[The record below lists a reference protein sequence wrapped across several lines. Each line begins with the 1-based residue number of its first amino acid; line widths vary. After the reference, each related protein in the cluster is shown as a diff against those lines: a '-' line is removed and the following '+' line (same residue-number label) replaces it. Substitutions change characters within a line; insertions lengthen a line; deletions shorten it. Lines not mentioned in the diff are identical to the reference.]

1 MSKNVIQKNEKK
13 FAKILTKLKIE
24 YIILFE
30 QIFVYLKE
38 KYFFYKNIYTKISK
52 LERNVFFMITN
63 LHIKNIGIIE
73 DLDINLNKGM
83 NVLTGETGAGKTLI
97 IDSLEIICGGR
108 FSKEMIRNGEDH
120 SYIEICMY
128 EPQNINS
135 IDGNIIIAREIYSNG
150 RNTCKI
156 NGRLV
161 TVAELKKF
169 MSNYVEIHGQNANQQ
184 LFDSNTHIKYL
195 DNFIGKEIIE
205 LKSIYSEK
213 YLRYNE
219 IKRELK
225 NNYGDE
231 KEKQRKLDILKYQL
245 NEIKE
250 ARLKNG
256 EEEKLEEKRKI
267 MLNSEKIAKNLAEAS
282 QAVGE
287 NTIDVIGT
295 AVRALEKIEEIDSK
309 YSQTIESLRNIY
321 YEMQEIERDIN
332 SYCEDVEF
340 DEQERVEVETRLDT
354 IYNLKRKYGNNIEE
368 ILKYAEEIEKEIK
381 KIENAEEY
389 NTKLRKELSGLEMS
403 LNQIATQ
410 ISNIRKNYALE
421 LSKKINKELL
431 ELEMKNARINVK
443 VEYKENEYFENGKD
457 DVKFL
462 ISTNIGENESELTKI
477 ASGGE
482 ISRIMLAIKKV
493 LAEADNVPVLIFDEI
508 DTGISGKAAK
518 SVAEKM
524 KNISQNHQVLCI
536 SHLATIAAN
545 ADYNYFISKNVENGR
560 TSTSVKQL
568 NEQEVLQEIARIS
581 SGEVNEITLK
591 YASELR
597 NKKVS

>member
-1 MSKNVIQKNEKK
+1 
-13 FAKILTKLKIE
+13 
-24 YIILFE
+24 
-30 QIFVYLKE
+30 
-38 KYFFYKNIYTKISK
+38 
-52 LERNVFFMITN
+52 MITN